1 MTAATTAGSAPVDP
15 PALSAHPEEG
25 AGPIRKGFKPPPWL
39 RRLGG
44 WFVNAYAGFVIFY
57 LLLPVAVIVAFSFN
71 NPVGKFN
78 FVWKGFSLEAWQD
91 PWKYP
96 ALVDALVMSLKV
108 AALSTAVALVLGTM
122 VAIALVRHRFR
133 GSGGIDLFLVIPLTT
148 PEIVLG
154 SSLLTL
160 FLDFGW
166 NLGFGTI
173 VLAHIMFEV
182 SFIALTVK
190 ARIRGFDWSL
200 EDAAMDLGAHPTRT
214 FFKVTLPLIVPGI
227 VAAMMLS
234 FALSLDDFIIT
245 LFNAGSTATYP
256 LYVNNAAKT
265 ALPPQINVLATMILM
280 GSLALIGLSV
290 LWQRWRTRGDV
301 L

>member
-1 MTAATTAGSAPVDP
+1 MTAAAGPAPLP
-15 PALSAHPEEG
+15 HLSAHPDEQ
-25 AGPIRKGFKPPPWL
+25 ASPIREGFRPPPLL
-39 RRLGG
+39 RRLGS
-44 WFVNAYAGFVIFY
+44 WFLNAYAGFVIFY
-57 LLLPVAVIVAFSFN
+57 LLLPVFVIVAFSFN
-71 NPVGKFN
+71 APVGKFN
-78 FVWKGFSLEAWQD
+78 FVWKGFSLDAWAD

-108 AALSTAVALVLGTM
+108 AALSTAIALVLGAM

-160 FLDFGW
+160 FLDFSW

-173 VLAHIMFEV
+173 VLAHVMFEI

-190 ARIRGFDWSL
+190 ARLRGFDWSL
-200 EDAAMDLGAHPTRT
+200 EDAAMDLGATPTRT

-227 VAAMMLS
+227 VAAAMLS

-245 LFNAGSTATYP
+245 LFNAGSTLTYP

-265 ALPPQINVLATMILM
+265 ALPPQINVLATMILI
-280 GSLALIGLSV
+280 GSLVVIGLSV
-290 LWQRWRTRGDV
+290 AWQRWRTRGE
-301 L
+301 LR

>member
-1 MTAATTAGSAPVDP
+1 MTATAGPSPVP
-15 PALSAHPEEG
+15 HLSAHPEEQ
-25 AGPIRKGFKPPPWL
+25 ASPIREGFRPPPL
-39 RRLGG
+39 VRRLGS
-44 WFVNAYAGFVIFY
+44 WFLNAYAGFVIFY
-57 LLLPVAVIVAFSFN
+57 LLLPVFVIVAFSFN
-71 NPVGKFN
+71 APVGKFN
-78 FVWKGFSLEAWQD
+78 FVWKGFSLDAWAD

-108 AALSTAVALVLGTM
+108 AALSTAIALVLGAM

-160 FLDFGW
+160 FLDFSW

-173 VLAHIMFEV
+173 VLAHVMFEI

-190 ARIRGFDWSL
+190 ARLRGFDWSL
-200 EDAAMDLGAHPTRT
+200 EDAAMDLGATPTRT

-227 VAAMMLS
+227 VAAAMLS

-245 LFNAGSTATYP
+245 LFNAGSTLTYP

-265 ALPPQINVLATMILM
+265 ALPPQINVLATMILI
-280 GSLALIGLSV
+280 GSLAVIGLSV
-290 LWQRWRTRGDV
+290 AWQRWRTRGE
-301 L
+301 LR